1 MTVPNLLHRID
12 GEYSNGIDCFFVDR
26 IPLKIWHESDDPSE
40 NYSGATMKSLPRVV
54 VPADVFGDIG
64 DHDRFS
70 AAQSVSAG
78 RGTVVVAA
86 MSKQRQV

>member
-1 MTVPNLLHRID
+1 
-12 GEYSNGIDCFFVDR
+12 
-26 IPLKIWHESDDPSE
+26 
-40 NYSGATMKSLPRVV
+40 MKSLPRVV